1 MTRLQAVFW
10 DVDGTLADTE
20 LTGHRIAFN
29 NAFQDCG
36 LCWHWDEQTYGE
48 LLSIPGGQQRVQNYA
63 ARQGLLPDATLL
75 DQLRLSKQRHY
86 LKIVSSGA
94 VTLRPGVKRLLREL
108 DRANVQQWIVTSSGK
123 ASVEALLQSLP
134 AELNGIFRG
143 MVTSDA
149 VDRHKP
155 HPDPYQLALNRSG
168 ADPEAVVVLEDSS
181 PGLKSARAAGLRC
194 LLTPSPWDRDLEQCR
209 HHAHAV
215 MDHLGE
221 ADQQSVIFAGPPCA
235 AGWIT
240 LEYLELLLSVPLR

>member
-29 NAFQDCG
+29 NAFHDCG

-48 LLSIPGGQQRVQNYA
+48 LLSIPGGWQRVQNYA

-123 ASVEALLQSLP
+123 SSVQALLQSMSADLT
-134 AELNGIFRG
+134 GIFAG
-143 MVTSDA
+143 MVTADD
-149 VDRHKP
+149 VERHKP
-155 HPDPYQLALNRSG
+155 HPDPYLLALDLSG
-168 ADPEAVVVLEDSS
+168 ANPEAVLVLEDST
-181 PGLKSARAAGLRC
+181 PGLAAARAAGLRC
-194 LLTPSPWDRDLEQCR
+194 LLTPSPWDTELERSQ
-209 HHAHAV
+209 HQAHAAV
-215 MDHLGE
+215 DQLGE
-221 ADQQSVIFAGPPCA
+221 ADQPASIFKGPPCA
-235 AGWIT
+235 EGLIT
-240 LEYLELLLSVPLR
+240 LEYLQLLLSTPLR